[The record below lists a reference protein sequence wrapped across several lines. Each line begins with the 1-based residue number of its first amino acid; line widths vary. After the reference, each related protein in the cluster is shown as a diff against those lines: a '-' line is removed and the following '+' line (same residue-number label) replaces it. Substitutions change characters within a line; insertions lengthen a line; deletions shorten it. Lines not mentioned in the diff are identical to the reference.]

1 MEVLVRGKQRITIE
15 EKDDGLHRVTYN
27 FSNKREMLDSP
38 QILILMRKYMDLGFK
53 EAKIRKVKHG

>member
-27 FSNKREMLDSP
+27 FSNRQEMLDSP
-38 QILILMRKYMDLGFK
+38 KIERLLIDKQNEGWELKD
-53 EAKIRKVKHG
+53 

>member
-1 MEVLVRGKQRITIE
+1 MIMEVLVRGKQRITIE

-38 QILILMRKYMDLGFK
+38 KIERLLIDKQNEGWELK
-53 EAKIRKVKHG
+53 E

>member
-1 MEVLVRGKQRITIE
+1 MEVLVRGQQRITIE

-38 QILILMRKYMDLGFK
+38 KIERLLIDKQNEGWELKD
-53 EAKIRKVKHG
+53 